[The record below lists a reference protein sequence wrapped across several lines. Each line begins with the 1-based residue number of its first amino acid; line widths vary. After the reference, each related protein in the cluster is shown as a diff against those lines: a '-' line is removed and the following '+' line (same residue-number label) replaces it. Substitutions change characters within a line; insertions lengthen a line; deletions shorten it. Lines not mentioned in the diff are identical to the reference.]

1 MYYSQNKLVK
11 AVRLA
16 TLGLAITAITFNAS
30 TLFAAT
36 GNDLLVSSL
45 SASDA
50 NKNVIGSKALLAAVY
65 DAVSKNKSQAPEI
78 VAAAIP
84 KTSSVA
90 TQKEI
95 IRTAIAALG
104 DPKSAP
110 KGTVANIVAAAIKAA
125 PKGGFSDGKSGY
137 SKDSGDCGLAE
148 DFTQAAIEA
157 LGPNVSERLVNEIVE
172 AAILANNGKCSDRIA
187 NGATQAAPQ
196 FADSIAD
203 ISSRASRGE
212 TLAFDGS
219 GSEIVFSP
227 TGRPVPSPFNVP
239 PATNGGISPE
249 TTPVN

>member
-1 MYYSQNKLVK
+1 MQYTQNKLVK
-11 AVRLA
+11 AVRVA
-16 TLGLAITAITFNAS
+16 TLGLVLGTVTFNAS
-30 TLFAAT
+30 SLLAAT

-45 SASDA
+45 SASDV
-50 NKNVIGSKALLAAVY
+50 NKSVIGSKALLAAVY
-65 DAVSKNKSQAPEI
+65 EAVSKNKAQAPEI

-110 KGTVANIVAAAIKAA
+110 KGTIPNIVSAAIKAA
-125 PKGGFSDGKSGY
+125 PKGGYSDGKSGY
-137 SKDSGDCGLAE
+137 SKDAGDCGVAE
-148 DFTQAAIEA
+148 EFTQAAIEA
-157 LGPNVSERLVNEIVE
+157 LGSNATERLVSDIVE
-172 AAILANNGKCSDRIA
+172 AAIVANDGKCADRVA

-203 ISSRASRGE
+203 ISSRVSRGQ
-212 TLAFDGS
+212 TGAFDGT

-227 TGRPVPSPFNVP
+227 TGRPVPAPFNVP